1 MEHSRLLRSSV
12 TRMSIQL
19 LQWRRAPIDI
29 RGERMSKRAELRA
42 QYIEAWETMDAEKLV
57 SAVAEGFE
65 FDDPADPEPITKSK
79 LARYMPIWPEKAKA
93 LGGEFRFEIADK
105 VVRDQDGVLLEW
117 YWWRLVGTAV
127 EGAAVIKTTDEGVVS
142 ERLSYY
148 NTPWPLRG

>member
-1 MEHSRLLRSSV
+1 
-12 TRMSIQL
+12 
-19 LQWRRAPIDI
+19 
-29 RGERMSKRAELRA
+29 MSKRAELRA

-117 YWWRLVGTAV
+117 YWWRLAGTAV
-127 EGAAVIKTTDEGVVS
+127 EGAALIKTTDEGVVS